1 MDLYD
6 TGKKGNGPKT
16 ALLKVMDLYDIERK
30 GNGPVVHF
38 ALKKI
43 KLLRQPQWLTRKLA
57 LSIFLYFNRR
67 ERKTS
72 F

>member
-38 ALKKI
+38 AQKLNWYKKPRI
-43 KLLRQPQWLTRKLA
+43 VYTSLLMIVGPGRGEYP
-57 LSIFLYFNRR
+57 
-67 ERKTS
+67 
-72 F
+72 

>member
-38 ALKKI
+38 ALYI
-43 KLLRQPQWLTRKLA
+43 YIYS
-57 LSIFLYFNRR
+57 LSWSYEAN
-67 ERKTS
+67 ENDTS
-72 F
+72 LISNSLVCHTHACT